1 MERLM
6 ENMMFDTGD
15 YRTEMA
21 ARQLSRTIEFASLR
35 CLSPTEIMNKISG
48 LDGVDDQSDHVT
60 RLLELKLNRSEF
72 RLLER
77 VMTTLAQRAG
87 EASSPLKNRI
97 DRVLLRLVR
106 ALPSDA
112 ACRFVEPYVDHRLKT
127 MRGRACSA
135 LRNKQISESI
145 VEKLVEVFRKAG
157 DQEALELIA
166 RNPERVPKVGG
177 EFLLTNLKER
187 YWRARVLEALLMHDR
202 PTALALAGRF
212 PFEFTHAVGRTQDR
226 TLLEPVRG
234 LFEAN
239 SKDIEFLSIYAY
251 ALGKLSAK
259 GDLESLKKYLAPTN
273 LGASRRP
280 TGSEIFAPF
289 SAF

>member
-1 MERLM
+1 M
-6 ENMMFDTGD
+6 ENMMFGTDD

-35 CLSPTEIMNKISG
+35 CLSPAEIMSKISG
-48 LDGVDDQSDHVT
+48 LDEVDDQSDHVS
-60 RLLELKLNRSEF
+60 RLLELKLNPSELG
-72 RLLER
+72 LLER
-77 VMTTLAQRAG
+77 TMTTLVQRADT
-87 EASSPLKNRI
+87 APSPLKRRI

-112 ACRFVEPYVDHRLKT
+112 ACRFVEPYLDHRLKT
-127 MRGRACSA
+127 MRVRAYSS

-145 VEKLVEVFRKAG
+145 AEKLAEVFRGAG

-202 PTALALAGRF
+202 STALALAGRF

-239 SKDIEFLSIYAY
+239 SGDIEFLSIYAY
-251 ALGKLSAK
+251 ALGKLGAK
-259 GDLESLKKYLAPTN
+259 GDLESLKKYLGPTS
-273 LGASRRP
+273 LRDALTPESLLSP
-280 TGSEIFAPF
+280 PLP
-289 SAF
+289 